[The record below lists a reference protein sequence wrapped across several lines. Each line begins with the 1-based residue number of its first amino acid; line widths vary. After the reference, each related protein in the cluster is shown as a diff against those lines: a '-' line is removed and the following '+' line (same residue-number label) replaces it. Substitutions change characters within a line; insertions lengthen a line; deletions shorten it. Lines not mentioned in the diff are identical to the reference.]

1 MKTTKERLATAIHTS
16 LNETLSFYKTS
27 LTGLTEEQVEKNR
40 DLYGENTITKGQ
52 EDSILKKDLRIHYQS
67 FHNHFACDCLYFSRY
82 KRLACQTWPRGPY
95 DLYYYRCL
103 GFDFRRHPFCPR
115 VAERQGDNQSFKND
129 CQHCNCYSRWS

>member
-1 MKTTKERLATAIHTS
+1 MKTTKERLATAIQTS

-67 FHNHFACDCLYFSRY
+67 FYNHLAGHRRDFLGDQCLVGKTRSR
-82 KRLACQTWPRGPY
+82 GS
-95 DLYYYRCL
+95 D
-103 GFDFRRHPFCPR
+103 DF
-115 VAERQGDNQSFKND
+115 
-129 CQHCNCYSRWS
+129 

>member
-52 EDSILKKDLRIHYQS
+52 E
-67 FHNHFACDCLYFSRY
+67 
-82 KRLACQTWPRGPY
+82 
-95 DLYYYRCL
+95 
-103 GFDFRRHPFCPR
+103 
-115 VAERQGDNQSFKND
+115 
-129 CQHCNCYSRWS
+129 